1 MATLNFSFAAES
13 IKAAK
18 LGSKVRKFEL
28 QFENPVY
35 ADLNRTTPFSIEYF
49 YSIDRYAENLSEAIH
64 LSATELGV
72 TIGNLAIHIVGH
84 IDTRYGHNAGNSKQE
99 LFNKVDVKLIITA
112 DASDALLNEVLQLAR
127 ELNPVD
133 DRVFEGVA
141 FNFSLNTII
150 HLN

>member
-1 MATLNFSFAAES
+1 MATLNFSFAGES

-18 LGSKVRKFEL
+18 LESKVRKFEL

-35 ADLNRTTPFSIEYF
+35 ADLNKTTPFSIESF

-72 TIGNLAIHIVGH
+72 AIGNLAIHIVGH
-84 IDTRYGHNAGNSKQE
+84 IDTRYGRDAKSSKQE
-99 LFNKVDVKLIITA
+99 LFNKVDVKMVVSA
-112 DASDALLNEVLQLAR
+112 EASDAVLNEVLQLTR

-133 DRVFEGVA
+133 DRVFEGVT

>member
-1 MATLNFSFAAES
+1 MATLNFSFAGES
-13 IKAAK
+13 INAAK
-18 LGSKVRKFEL
+18 LESKVRKFEL

-35 ADLNRTTPFSIEYF
+35 ADLKRTTPFSIEYF

-72 TIGNLAIHIVGH
+72 VIGNLAIHIMGH
-84 IDTRYGHNAGNSKQE
+84 INTKRTGGRRSGKQE
-99 LFNKVDVKLIITA
+99 LFNKVDVKLVITA
-112 DASDALLNEVLQLAR
+112 NASDAILNEVLKLAK

-133 DRVFEGVA
+133 ARVFDEVQ
-141 FNFSLNTII
+141 FNYSLNTII